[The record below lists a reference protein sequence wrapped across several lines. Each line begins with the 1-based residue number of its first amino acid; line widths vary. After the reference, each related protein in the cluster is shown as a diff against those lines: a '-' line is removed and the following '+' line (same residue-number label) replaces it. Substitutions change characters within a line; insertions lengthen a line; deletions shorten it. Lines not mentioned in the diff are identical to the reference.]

1 MATRPRQETRSGA
14 FNSPLG
20 KDALLLSRFDGTEG
34 LSELFEY
41 RIEALSVEPIPSFDK
56 AIGAN
61 CCVSIKHYGGR
72 TRHFNGV
79 LVNTHWLGRQHE
91 YYSYRLV
98 LRPWL
103 WLLSR
108 TSNCRTFADKSALE
122 IVKDVFGKHGFAKFV
137 SRTKENYPKLKYCV
151 QYRESDLNFVCRL
164 MEEAGIYFYF
174 DHSESGHQL
183 VLADSKTSHDEKAGG
198 AELIYRPITGTQ
210 RRIMEH
216 LFLWHPERRFNT
228 GKVVLNDYDFWRP
241 GANLLS
247 QNQSGGAY
255 QNAKLEVYDYP
266 GKYKDKSVGDTY
278 AKVRL
283 QAEQATDRRCQAEGD
298 APSLVPGCMID
309 LKEHPGSGEN
319 RRYLTVNAAHT
330 FVSDTYRS
338 TAQPLAEEIYQ
349 GHYEFLPDDVP
360 FRAPPVT
367 PKPIIYGPQTAK
379 VAGKGEIDVDKDGC
393 IMVQFHW
400 DRDKQNSRR
409 VRIAQI
415 WSGKAW
421 GGIVIPRVGQEAVV
435 EFIEGDPD
443 RPLVIGTVYNRD
455 NTPPYPLPGEKTIA
469 GVKSNSTEGG
479 GGFNEFVFDD
489 KKGSEL
495 VRMHAQKNMEAV
507 IENDEARKI
516 GHDIT
521 VKVGNVMTV
530 EAGMKIE
537 LKVGTSTIVMEP
549 KGITIKAPT
558 IMIKADATLD
568 ATSPLTTVKGT
579 AILTLKGGLVLIN

>member
-1 MATRPRQETRSGA
+1 MATAPRQDPRSGV
-14 FNSPLG
+14 FSSPLG
-20 KDALLLSRFDGTEG
+20 KDKLLLSRFNGSEG

-41 RIEALSVEPIPSFDK
+41 QVEAYSEKPITNFDD

-61 CCVSIKHYGGR
+61 CCVSIKHYGQKI
-72 TRHFNGV
+72 RHFNGV
-79 LVNTHWLGRQHE
+79 LVSTQMVDRPGGYFTYL
-91 YYSYRLV
+91 LV

-108 TSNCRTFADKSALE
+108 TSDCRFFMDKSALE
-122 IVKDVFGKHGFAKFV
+122 IIKIVFGEYGFAKFV
-137 SRTKENYPKLKYCV
+137 SNTKETYPKRKYCV
-151 QYRESDLNFVCRL
+151 QYRETDLNFVCRL
-164 MEEAGIYFYF
+164 MEEVGIYYYF
-174 DHSESGHQL
+174 QHSEGEHQL
-183 VLADSKTSHDEKAGG
+183 VLADAKTSHTEKEGG
-198 AELIYRPITGTQ
+198 AELTYRSIGSKH
-210 RRIMEH
+210 RRDREI
-216 LFLWHPERRFNT
+216 LFHWHPGRRFNT

-241 GANLLS
+241 GAELLS
-247 QNQSGGAY
+247 QNADGGSY

-266 GKYKDKSVGDTY
+266 GKYKEKSLGDTH

-283 QAEQATDRRCQAEGD
+283 QAQQATDKRCRAEGD
-298 APSLVPGCMID
+298 ALSVMPGCLID
-309 LKEHPGSGEN
+309 LKEHPASEQN
-319 RRYLTVNAAHT
+319 RRYLAVNASHT
-330 FVSDTYRS
+330 FVSDKY
-338 TAQPLAEEIYQ
+338 LAAGEATPEEMYQ

-360 FRAPPVT
+360 FRAPQVT

-409 VRIAQI
+409 VRVAQI

-455 NTPPYPLPGEKTIA
+455 NTPPYPLPGEKTVA
-469 GVKSNSTEGG
+469 GVKSSTSEGG
-479 GGFNEFVFDD
+479 QGFNEFIFDD
-489 KKGSEL
+489 EKGKEV
-495 VRMHAQKNMEAV
+495 VRLHAQRNMEAV
-507 IENDEARKI
+507 IEKDEARKI

-530 EAGMKIE
+530 EAGKKIE

-549 KGITIKAPT
+549 MSITIKATKIT
-558 IMIKADATLD
+558 IQAAAILD
-568 ATSPLTTVKGT
+568 QTSPLTTIKGT